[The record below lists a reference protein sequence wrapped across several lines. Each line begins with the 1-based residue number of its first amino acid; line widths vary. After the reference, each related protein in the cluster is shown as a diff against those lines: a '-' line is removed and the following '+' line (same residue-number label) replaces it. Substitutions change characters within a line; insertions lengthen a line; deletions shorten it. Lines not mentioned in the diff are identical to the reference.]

1 MLEFFKWIKD
11 IIIWILAVILGGII
25 CITVSFFI
33 PLIIIPIALY
43 MIGVTAIDKIKS
55 IFGGK

>member
-25 CITVSFFI
+25 CITVLFFI
-33 PLIIIPIALY
+33 PLIIMPIALY
-43 MIGVTAIDKIKS
+43 MIGVFAIHKIKS